1 LTEYS
6 RENEVAMIV
15 IVMGTTGSGKTTIGT
30 LLAKRLGWEFADADD
45 FHPPANVEKMKHG
58 IPLTDA
64 DREPWLQ
71 ALHDK
76 IVEWSAEKRNVVLA
90 CSALKES
97 YRDELR
103 ASSEVKF
110 VYLKGS
116 YELFSK
122 RVLARKGH
130 FAKQDLLASQFAT
143 LEEPTDAIVVD
154 AGPSPEEIA
163 SEVRRQLGFA

>member
-1 LTEYS
+1 
-6 RENEVAMIV
+6 MIV

-30 LLAKRLGWEFADADD
+30 LLAKRLGWEFVDADD

-64 DREPWLQ
+64 DREPWLK

-76 IVEWSAEKRNVVLA
+76 IVEWNAEERNVVLA
-90 CSALKES
+90 CSALRQG

-103 ASSEVKF
+103 ASPDLKF

-116 YELFSK
+116 YELFSQ

-143 LEEPTDAIVVD
+143 LEEPADAITVD
-154 AGPSPEEIA
+154 AARSPEEIV
-163 SEVRRQLGFA
+163 SEVRRKLGFA